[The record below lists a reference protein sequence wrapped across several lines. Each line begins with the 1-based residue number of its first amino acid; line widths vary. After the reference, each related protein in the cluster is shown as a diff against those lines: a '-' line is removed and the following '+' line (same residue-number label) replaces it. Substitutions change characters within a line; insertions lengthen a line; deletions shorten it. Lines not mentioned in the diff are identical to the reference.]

1 MVIGISVAP
10 NYIYLDFLRLISE
23 GMSEM
28 TSDVKSLKELT
39 AELEVLGISPP
50 GRIHYN
56 LPASRLVEFALARQ
70 DGFLTESGALSVKT
84 GKYTGRSP
92 DDRFIVDS
100 PEVHGEI
107 DWGNINVPI
116 KPDIFKKLHE
126 KQLQYLRNKELFIFD
141 GFVGADSDFRMPIRV
156 INEFAWQNLFV
167 HQLFIQPTVQELA
180 KHEPEFTVVA
190 TPGLQAVPKEDG
202 TKSECAIMVNLHK
215 KVISIIASGYAGE
228 IKKSIFSVMNYLMP
242 KKGVFPM
249 HCSANVGK
257 DGETAILFGLSGTG
271 KTTLS
276 ADPARRI
283 IGDDEHGWS
292 DNGIFNF
299 EGGCYAK
306 CIKLK
311 RENEPQIWD
320 AIRFGA
326 IIENA
331 VVDRPT
337 RKIDFDDA
345 SITENT
351 RCGYPVD
358 YLPGAV
364 IPGVGKH
371 PKTVI
376 FLTAD
381 AFGIMPPLARLTRE
395 GAMYHFLSGF
405 TSKLAGTERGIIEP
419 KATFSACFGAPFM
432 PLSPFTYAKLL
443 DEKLQK
449 HKASVF
455 ILNTGW
461 FGGPYGVGY
470 RIPIKYTRAI
480 ITSALDG
487 SLNSAI
493 YRQDPVLNLL
503 VPEKCG
509 DLPRELLDPRRS
521 WKSGEE
527 YDKAQKSLATMFVE
541 NFRKFKGVP
550 DKVVAAGPTAS

>member
-1 MVIGISVAP
+1 MGGI
-10 NYIYLDFLRLISE
+10 
-23 GMSEM
+23 SEM
-28 TSDVKSLKELT
+28 TSDVKSLKELA

-56 LPASRLVEFALARQ
+56 LPAPRLVEIALARQ

-100 PEVHGEI
+100 PEIHGEI

-116 KPDIFKKLHE
+116 KPETFKKLHE
-126 KQLQYLRNKELFIFD
+126 KQLNYLRNKELFIFD
-141 GFVGADSDFRMPIRV
+141 GFVGADPDYRMPIRV

-167 HQLFIQPTVQELA
+167 HQLFIRPTVQELA

-190 TPGLQAVPKEDG
+190 TPGLQADPKEDG
-202 TKSECAIMVNLHK
+202 TKSECAIMVNLQK
-215 KVISIIASGYAGE
+215 KVISIIASAYAGE

-257 DGETAILFGLSGTG
+257 DGETALFFGLSGTG

-276 ADPARRI
+276 ADPARKI

-292 DNGIFNF
+292 ENGIFNF

-311 RENEPQIWD
+311 RENESQIWD
-320 AIRFGA
+320 AIKFGA

-331 VVDRPT
+331 VVDRAT
-337 RKIDFDDA
+337 GKIDFDDA

-351 RCGYPVD
+351 RCGYPVGF
-358 YLPGAV
+358 LPGAV

-371 PKTVI
+371 PKTAI

-381 AFGIMPPLARLTRE
+381 AFGVLPPIARLTRD

-419 KATFSACFGAPFM
+419 KATFSTCFGAPFM
-432 PLSPFTYAKLL
+432 PLPPFTYAKML
-443 DEKLQK
+443 DDNIQK
-449 HKASVF
+449 HKAMVY
-455 ILNTGW
+455 LVNTGW

-480 ITSALDG
+480 ISSALDG
-487 SLNSAI
+487 SLNNAI
-493 YRQDPVLNLL
+493 YRQDAVLNLL

-521 WKSGEE
+521 WKAGEE
-527 YDKAQKSLATMFVE
+527 FDKAQKLLATMFVD
-541 NFRKFKGVP
+541 NFKKFKGVP
-550 DKVVAAGPTAS
+550 DKVIAAGPKAS